1 MLAPSTCL
9 TDNAYMPDVLIFLKG
24 SEDQRRKIRFS
35 RNRLV
40 IGRANDCD
48 LTLGHGTL
56 SRHHCAIIEDDGQWY
71 LEDVGSSNGTRCN
84 GKRVTERTPLQDGD
98 RIAAGRV
105 RMVVSGLGGRRT
117 SIYSKADSDRPLSFS
132 DDSALCQL
140 GDLGYQD
147 KGWVSVV
154 QLMALADDD
163 DFDRESLD
171 LDDDGD
177 DAEIQINTMIR
188 SVMGDHP
195 VAPADADPAKLKAW
209 DDIFGDVDRES

>member
-1 MLAPSTCL
+1 
-9 TDNAYMPDVLIFLKG
+9 MPDLLIFLKG
-24 SEDQRRKIRFS
+24 NEDQRRKIRFS

-40 IGRANDCD
+40 IGRASDCG

-56 SRHHCAIIEDDGQWY
+56 SRHHCAIIEDDKQWF
-71 LEDVGSSNGTRCN
+71 LEDMGSSNGTRHN

-117 SIYSKADSDRPLSFS
+117 SIYTQTDRDRPLTFS
-132 DDSALCQL
+132 EDSSLFQL
-140 GDLGYQD
+140 GDLSYKA
-147 KGWVSVV
+147 KGWVTVA
-154 QLMALADDD
+154 QLTALADDD
-163 DFDRESLD
+163 DFDQESLD

-188 SVMGDHP
+188 SVMGDDQP
-195 VAPADADPAKLKAW
+195 VEPSQADPARLKAW
-209 DDIFGDVDRES
+209 DNIFGEIDDKP